1 MAGKSL
7 LELTLFRSLSLLAFR
22 HERFLA
28 CRKVWGSERRGPTRG
43 PTNLSPIRLKSYWG
57 RRNSRLDGLAT
68 GYRLL
73 NLSMKQSTLATGNLR
88 TGVTRLIWSPS
99 CAPSSSAWIFLSF
112 SIKIFLLFNTGL
124 RFSSGFLSYS
134 FVQIIFAVL
143 FRAPNHQFVDKK
155 KYAEFSFGAFTS
167 EIRFRTDVGCLNQHR
182 GQRSAHVRTL

>member
-1 MAGKSL
+1 MRLWATRANERSDKPLPDSSQVL
-7 LELTLFRSLSLLAFR
+7 LGAEKLASWWPGHR
-22 HERFLA
+22 LPVTKLKHEAEYSRN
-28 CRKVWGSERRGPTRG
+28 GQ
-43 PTNLSPIRLKSYWG
+43 LKNWCYTF
-57 RRNSRLDGLAT
+57 D
-68 GYRLL
+68 
-73 NLSMKQSTLATGNLR
+73 
-88 TGVTRLIWSPS
+88 LIWSPS

-155 KYAEFSFGAFTS
+155 KYTEFSFGAFTS

>member
-1 MAGKSL
+1 MRLWATRANERSDKPL
-7 LELTLFRSLSLLAFR
+7 LDSSQVLLGAEKLASWWPGHRLPVTKLKHEAEYSRNGQLKNWCYTFDLITKLCTVFFRM
-22 HERFLA
+22 
-28 CRKVWGSERRGPTRG
+28 
-43 PTNLSPIRLKSYWG
+43 N
-57 RRNSRLDGLAT
+57 
-68 GYRLL
+68 
-73 NLSMKQSTLATGNLR
+73 
-88 TGVTRLIWSPS
+88 
-99 CAPSSSAWIFLSF
+99 FLSF